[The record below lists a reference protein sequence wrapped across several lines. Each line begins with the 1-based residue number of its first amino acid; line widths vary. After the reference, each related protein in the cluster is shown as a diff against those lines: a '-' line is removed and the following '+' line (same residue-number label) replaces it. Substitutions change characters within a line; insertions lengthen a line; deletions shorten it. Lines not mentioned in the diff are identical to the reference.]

1 MDFCYICKED
11 TYEVGHN
18 IPRYICNYRVCS
30 KCYFD
35 IVKYINDKRRD
46 TIGD

>member
-1 MDFCYICKED
+1 MDFCYMCKNEIC
-11 TYEVGHN
+11 EVGYA

-35 IVKYINDKRRD
+35 TVKYINDKRKEAV
-46 TIGD
+46 